1 VNELFRAVSDRL
13 KAVLTAHAALELEA
27 ELIARHV
34 ERKAELLRKADQLEG
49 EGMAELAAEL
59 RGHAGRTDLNR
70 PAEAVLPALNA
81 PKADN
86 PERQPGDGAGENTT
100 ATRKKG
106 R

>member
-1 VNELFRAVSDRL
+1 VNELFRAVSDRI

-34 ERKAELLRKADQLEG
+34 ERKAELLRKADDLES
-49 EGMAELAAEL
+49 EGMAELASEL
-59 RGHAGRTDLNR
+59 RQHARRTDLNR

-86 PERQPGDGAGENTT
+86 PGRPSGAEATEEKA
-100 ATRKKG
+100 ATRRKG